1 MATSHN
7 DALHPEGQRI
17 VSAGNL
23 DVNFSNYGVSV
34 DGEYVELSMQEFETL
49 RVLIDNLDYILPYT
63 TIAQV
68 LGRDPSKRQIRN
80 LNVLIH
86 RLRQKLVKSYPFV
99 IKTVRGRGYGLVRT
113 RASPERMDRLVGAES
128 MGI

>member
-1 MATSHN
+1 MAYKVN
-7 DALHPEGQRI
+7 DVPRPEEQHTI
-17 VSAGNL
+17 TVGNL
-23 DVNFSNYGVSV
+23 DVNFDNYGVFV
-34 DGEYVELSMQEFETL
+34 DGDYVELSMQEFETL
-49 RVLIDNLDYILPYT
+49 RVMIDNLDYVLPYS

-68 LGRDPSKRQIRN
+68 LWRAASKRQIRN
-80 LNVLIH
+80 LNVLVH
-86 RLRQKLVKSYPFV
+86 RLRQKLAKSSPFV